1 METGTEAVLLV
12 ASGIGSRAI
21 VFVVTPAVPPASAC
35 QLLYVML
42 CFVFSPN
49 NNGRKNKVT
58 SICWKLAG
66 RFSPGSLI
74 FFVLIVAIIVAII
87 DGISEYPILILV
99 T

>member
-1 METGTEAVLLV
+1 METGTEAVLSV

-21 VFVVTPAVPPASAC
+21 VFMVTPAALPASAC
-35 QLLYVML
+35 QLLCVIL

-66 RFSPGSLI
+66 RFSPASLI
-74 FFVLIVAIIVAII
+74 FFVLIVAVI
-87 DGISEYPILILV
+87 DGILDYPILISL

>member
-12 ASGIGSRAI
+12 ASGIGNGAI
-21 VFVVTPAVPPASAC
+21 VFVVTPAAPPASAC
-35 QLLYVML
+35 QLLYVMF

-58 SICWKLAG
+58 SICWELVG

-74 FFVLIVAIIVAII
+74 FFVLIVAII
-87 DGISEYPILILV
+87 DGISECPILISL

>member
-1 METGTEAVLLV
+1 MLSV

-21 VFVVTPAVPPASAC
+21 VFVVTPAAPPASAC

-42 CFVFSPN
+42 CFVFSPS

-66 RFSPGSLI
+66 RFSAGSLI
-74 FFVLIVAIIVAII
+74 FFVTIV
-87 DGISEYPILILV
+87 GISECLILILL
-99 T
+99 TRQYHK